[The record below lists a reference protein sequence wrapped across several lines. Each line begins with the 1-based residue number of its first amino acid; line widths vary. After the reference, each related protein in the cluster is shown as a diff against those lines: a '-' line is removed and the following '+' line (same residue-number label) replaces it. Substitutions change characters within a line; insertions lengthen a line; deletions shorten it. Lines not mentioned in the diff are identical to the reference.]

1 MVNHIASHMAA
12 REDLIPDVRKLLGQ
26 GKTQQEIAAELGV
39 SRSTIQRIMPLI
51 RNERDDFEP
60 MTFIPVIHMSDEGS
74 PNVQL
79 PLRSFMAMVDKSLP
93 ILYPHTFNGSGEF
106 KQYQQN
112 VILRWNCDSQYRKF
126 MSNDVQRWYNY
137 MEANDLENDHFI
149 RQYVQT
155 VQHYATSGIHQAIR
169 NHLAENQLSW
179 FSRTIDQ
186 LGFGRVNTH
195 TVVQYY
201 IEKRADHLPE
211 VEKDIF
217 QRLVAC
223 HYDPDQDLFFD
234 MLRYKVD
241 SSLLNIDEFFLHSM
255 KDVPREILLNVCDV
269 PEDLVDS
276 MIELKRYDV
285 AELKLIL
292 KGGFET
298 EEDIEFAK
306 AGDFLNMKEVKKA
319 RKLDC
324 KTKKE
329 MTQVL
334 DNGWADGLIMRKA
347 VRRGIKAEEHKLYVQ
362 TFVENEHIPWTKDE
376 IKWARGNTATTLKRL
391 SEFSSIRALEF
402 CDFLVD
408 VQEPVYRTDRLM
420 EEYNNLS
427 SPGRSI
433 TDEGKFEEFLE
444 EFPDFVEIT
453 SGGLTKILVNSN
465 KSLKIDPRVNPVD
478 FPSLK
483 RLTTALGKSLK
494 KALKANNLNDA
505 TTDAYSFMKYQLTK
519 HVGPGDEDL
528 HVIDEV
534 VSLLNLDKKEI
545 NALHQA
551 RLARNWIS
559 HKESEQKVA
568 PKWKFVELMLITGQK
583 LSELKKE

>member
-1 MVNHIASHMAA
+1 MAA

-26 GKTQQEIAAELGV
+26 GKTQQEIADELGV

-60 MTFIPVIHMSDEGS
+60 MTFIPAIQMRDEGS
-74 PNVQL
+74 PNVVL

-93 ILYPHTFNGSGEF
+93 ILYPNGFNGRGEF

-112 VILRWNCDSQYRKF
+112 VILRYECKSQYPQHVSK
-126 MSNDVQRWYNY
+126 DVQRWYNY
-137 MEANDLENDHFI
+137 MEANDLEDDHFI
-149 RQYVQT
+149 TQYVRT
-155 VQHYATSGIHQAIR
+155 VQQYAESRVYEAIHT
-169 NHLAENQLSW
+169 HLGDYQFSW

-186 LGFGRVNTH
+186 LGFNGVNTN
-195 TVVQYY
+195 TVAQYY
-201 IEKRADHLPE
+201 GEKRADHLPE

-223 HYDPDQDLFFD
+223 RYAPDQDLFFD

-241 SSLLNIDEFFLHSM
+241 SSSLNIEEFVLHSM
-255 KDVPREILLNVCDV
+255 KDTGREILLNVCDV

-276 MIELKRYDV
+276 MLELKRFDV
-285 AELKLIL
+285 AELKLVL

-347 VRRGIKAEEHKLYVQ
+347 VRRGIKAEERKLYVQ

-376 IKWARGNTATTLKRL
+376 LKWARENTATTLKRL

-420 EEYNNLS
+420 EEYNNLP
-427 SPGRSI
+427 SPGKNI

-519 HVGPGDEDL
+519 HVGPGDEDI

-534 VSLLNLDKKEI
+534 AKLLNLDKKEI

-559 HKESEQKVA
+559 HKESEQKSA
-568 PKWKFVELMLITGQK
+568 PKWKFVELMLTIGQK
-583 LSELKKE
+583 LSELKND

>member
-1 MVNHIASHMAA
+1 
-12 REDLIPDVRKLLGQ
+12 
-26 GKTQQEIAAELGV
+26 
-39 SRSTIQRIMPLI
+39 
-51 RNERDDFEP
+51 
-60 MTFIPVIHMSDEGS
+60 
-74 PNVQL
+74 
-79 PLRSFMAMVDKSLP
+79 MAMVDKDLP
-93 ILYPHTFNGSGEF
+93 ILYPIGFNGTGEF

-112 VILRWNCDSQYRKF
+112 IIIRWACNSQYKPY
-126 MSNDVQRWYNY
+126 MSKNIQRWYNY
-137 MEANDLENDHFI
+137 MEAHDLEDDSFI
-149 RQYVQT
+149 QAYVKS
-155 VQHYATSGIHQAIR
+155 VSHYATSGIHQAITY
-169 NHLAENQLSW
+169 HLSENQLSW

-186 LGFGRVNTH
+186 LGINGVNMH
-195 TVVQYY
+195 RVVQYY
-201 IEKRADHLPE
+201 TEKRADHLPE
-211 VEKDIF
+211 VEKDIV

-223 HYDPDQDLFFD
+223 QYVPDQDLFFD

-241 SSLLNIDEFFLHSM
+241 SSSLNPAEFVLHIM
-255 KDVPREILLNVCDV
+255 KDAGREILLNLGNV
-269 PEDLVDS
+269 PEDLVDP
-276 MIELKRYDV
+276 MLELKRYDV

-306 AGDFLNMKEVKKA
+306 AGGFLNMKEVKKA
-319 RKLDC
+319 RKIDC

-329 MTQVL
+329 MAQVL
-334 DNGWADGLIMRKA
+334 DNGWADGLILRKA
-347 VRRGIKAEEHKLYVQ
+347 VRRGIKADERKLYVQ

-420 EEYNNLS
+420 EEYNNLP
-427 SPGRSI
+427 SPGKSI

-465 KSLKIDPRVNPVD
+465 KSLKIDPRVNPID

-505 TTDAYSFMKYQLTK
+505 TTDAYSFMKY
-519 HVGPGDEDL
+519 
-528 HVIDEV
+528 
-534 VSLLNLDKKEI
+534 
-545 NALHQA
+545 
-551 RLARNWIS
+551 
-559 HKESEQKVA
+559 
-568 PKWKFVELMLITGQK
+568 
-583 LSELKKE
+583 

>member
-1 MVNHIASHMAA
+1 MVNHIASNMAA

-26 GKTQQEIAAELGV
+26 GKTQQEIADELGV
-39 SRSTIQRIMPLI
+39 SRSTIQRIMPIL
-51 RNERDDFEP
+51 RKEQDHFEEI
-60 MTFIPVIHMSDEGS
+60 TFIPAHRMQDEGS
-74 PNVQL
+74 PNVLL
-79 PLRSFMAMVDKSLP
+79 PLRSFMAMVDKDLP
-93 ILYPHTFNGSGEF
+93 ILYPIGFNGNGEF

-112 VILRWNCDSQYRKF
+112 IIIRWACNSQYRPL
-126 MSNDVQRWYNY
+126 MSKNIQRWYNY
-137 MEANDLENDHFI
+137 MEAHDLEDDAFI
-149 RQYVQT
+149 SAYIQRVSHYV
-155 VQHYATSGIHQAIR
+155 TSEIHEAIS
-169 NHLAENQLSW
+169 NHLHDNQLSW

-186 LGFGRVNTH
+186 LGFNGVNMNRVI
-195 TVVQYY
+195 QYY
-201 IEKRADHLPE
+201 IEKRADPLPE

-223 HYDPDQDLFFD
+223 HYAPDQDLFFD

-241 SSLLNIDEFFLHSM
+241 SSSFNLEEFVLHIM
-255 KDVPREILLNVCDV
+255 KDAGREILLNLGNV

-276 MIELKRYDV
+276 MLELKRYDV

-306 AGDFLNMKEVKKA
+306 AGGFLNMKEVKKA
-319 RKLDC
+319 RKIDC

-329 MTQVL
+329 MAQVL
-334 DNGWADGLIMRKA
+334 DNGWADGLILRKA
-347 VRRGIKAEEHKLYVQ
+347 VRRGIKADERKLYVQ

-420 EEYNNLS
+420 EEYNNLP

-433 TDEGKFEEFLE
+433 TNEGKFEEFLE

-465 KSLKIDPRVNPVD
+465 KSLKIDPRVNPID

-519 HVGPGDEDL
+519 HVGPGDEDI

-534 VSLLNLDKKEI
+534 VKLLNLDKKEI